1 MSSGSKFTFVILHY
15 ISEIETCA
23 CINSIISRCVNTDYE
38 IVVVDNH
45 SPNNSGAHIKEKY
58 KNNKRVT
65 IISNSS
71 NLGFAKGNNV
81 GISYAIEHFM
91 PDFIIVLNNDVELI
105 QSNFVS
111 LIEYEYKRS
120 HFSVLGPQII
130 NLDGTIDSYSFIP
143 VKASTLMK
151 QMATNYTK
159 ILLIYL
165 GVYMKYLN
173 IKRRSNL
180 EPANTNINKMHRH
193 VGVVL
198 QGSALIFSKKYFE
211 VYKQG
216 FDPRTFMYK
225 EEQLLYLRLKSK
237 NLTSVYSPVLRVLH
251 KVEVSTKLATVS
263 EDRKLLFLY
272 INQLRSSFVLLPV
285 LIKMKIRGY

>member
-15 ISEIETCA
+15 ISELETCA
-23 CINSIISRCVNTDYE
+23 CINSITSRFINADYE

-65 IISNSS
+65 IIGNSS

-105 QSNFVS
+105 QSNFAS
-111 LIEYEYKRS
+111 LIEHEYKKS
-120 HFSVLGPQII
+120 HFSVLGPQIV

-151 QMATNYTK
+151 QMATNYMK

-165 GVYMKYLN
+165 GLYMRYLN

-180 EPANTNINKMHRH
+180 EPANTNINKKHRH
-193 VGVVL
+193 AGVVL
-198 QGSALIFSKKYFE
+198 QGSALIFSKKYFGE
-211 VYKQG
+211 YSEG

-225 EEQLLYLRLKSK
+225 EEQLIYNRLISK
-237 NLTSVYSPVLRVLH
+237 NLISVYNPALKVLH
-251 KVEVSTKLATVS
+251 KSEVSTKLATGS

-272 INQLRSSFVLLPV
+272 TNQLRSSFVLLPE
-285 LIKMKIRGY
+285 LIKIKIRGY